1 MKETDVLLRA
11 DEVLTDLYNQINDE
25 SWGNDEKLYEEKMRD
40 FIISNMLS
48 ELIQYRYNKTMSKEE
63 YKEMASKLIEKFLV

>member
-1 MKETDVLLRA
+1 
-11 DEVLTDLYNQINDE
+11 
-25 SWGNDEKLYEEKMRD
+25 MRD
-40 FIISNMLS
+40 FFIISNMLS